1 MFLFMLQVPVINFS
15 VMPGRFPVFLG
26 CTSTKQR
33 IKCLAQGH
41 NTVPP
46 ISLELIV
53 CAGAILKGLTSL
65 LWHITAEIGFCV
77 NMRYALLKTQ
87 TLYIKK

>member
-1 MFLFMLQVPVINFS
+1 MQ
-15 VMPGRFPVFLG
+15 GRVPVFLG

-53 CAGAILKGLTSL
+53 CAGAILKGLASL
-65 LWHITAEIGFCV
+65 HITAEIGFCV